1 MSDTS
6 VFQLAGAAVVLVS
19 LFIAIYYRGRA
30 KLRQKRSGRSSQRVS
45 NPLSLRLAGVAHL
58 LVVVSFLFAPQLLS
72 WSYYTAPNWLRWTGV
87 AGAAVSSLLVG
98 WVLSALGDN
107 VTRHS
112 GTRQGHTLV
121 THGPYRWVR
130 HPLYTVGIIL
140 HLCFTLIA
148 SSWLMLVTLA
158 AVIVALARR
167 TYEEEKNLLLCFGE
181 KYLLYMARTGKYLPF
196 RTLGQTLWS
205 HSGRPADSR

>member
-6 VFQLAGAAVVLVS
+6 VFRLAGAAVVLVS

-58 LVVVSFLFAPQLLS
+58 LVVVSFLATPQLLS

-87 AGAAVSSLLVG
+87 AGAAVSSLLAG

-107 VTRHS
+107 TPLAQAGGDDTSPRRRVIPVCPAIVE
-112 GTRQGHTLV
+112 LELL
-121 THGPYRWVR
+121 HGP
-130 HPLYTVGIIL
+130 
-140 HLCFTLIA
+140 
-148 SSWLMLVTLA
+148 
-158 AVIVALARR
+158 
-167 TYEEEKNLLLCFGE
+167 
-181 KYLLYMARTGKYLPF
+181 
-196 RTLGQTLWS
+196 
-205 HSGRPADSR
+205 